1 MLNFFITN
9 LVLGVALGFSILRH
23 VPNTFKGVQLPS
35 LAAKIKVNSLDYW
48 IIHLSI
54 RRQRGAISPL
64 RSNFAIS
71 FQIPS
76 SNLNVDIGGINL
88 GINLDGQNVNLG
100 GMPPINTDINLD
112 TSDHLLAVIAPLILT
127 MMVLP
132 FATMRAAMMELDCFI
147 ARRKTLADLERVQ
160 RHKRLSKKK
169 KKLNQQYASTPTT
182 SSGHSSTRVLL
193 RNNQTLVETVAKNT
207 ENKELKGRMYVTLLC
222 SIVGMAI
229 MTFVSMILGVI
240 IYISMHKLS

>member
-9 LVLGVALGFSILRH
+9 VVLGVALGFSILRH

-35 LAAKIKVNSLDYW
+35 LAAKIKVSKKSILFNVSKEVKFILNSFNPHNVYL
-48 IIHLSI
+48 IL
-54 RRQRGAISPL
+54 
-64 RSNFAIS
+64 

-127 MMVLP
+127 MVVLP

-160 RHKRLSKKK
+160 RHKRISKKK

-229 MTFVSMILGVI
+229 MTFVSMFLGVL

>member
-1 MLNFFITN
+1 LQF
-9 LVLGVALGFSILRH
+9 
-23 VPNTFKGVQLPS
+23 TF
-35 LAAKIKVNSLDYW
+35 
-48 IIHLSI
+48 
-54 RRQRGAISPL
+54 
-64 RSNFAIS
+64 S

-169 KKLNQQYASTPTT
+169 KKLNQHYASTPTT

-229 MTFVSMILGVI
+229 MTFVSMFLGVL

>member
-1 MLNFFITN
+1 M
-9 LVLGVALGFSILRH
+9 
-23 VPNTFKGVQLPS
+23 
-35 LAAKIKVNSLDYW
+35 
-48 IIHLSI
+48 
-54 RRQRGAISPL
+54 
-64 RSNFAIS
+64 
-71 FQIPS
+71 
-76 SNLNVDIGGINL
+76 NVDVGGIKL
-88 GINLDGQNVNLG
+88 GINLDGQNVDLG
-100 GMPPINTDINLD
+100 GMPPINTDINLSS
-112 TSDHLLAVIAPLILT
+112 SDHLLAVIAPLILT
-127 MMVLP
+127 MVVLP

-160 RHKRLSKKK
+160 RHKRISKKK

-229 MTFVSMILGVI
+229 MTFVSMFLGVL
-240 IYISMHKLS
+240 IYISMHNIS

>member
-1 MLNFFITN
+1 MYQEKYIN
-9 LVLGVALGFSILRH
+9 LSLGFFNPHNVYSTL
-23 VPNTFKGVQLPS
+23 
-35 LAAKIKVNSLDYW
+35 
-48 IIHLSI
+48 
-54 RRQRGAISPL
+54 
-64 RSNFAIS
+64 

-127 MMVLP
+127 MVVLP

-160 RHKRLSKKK
+160 RHKRISKKK

-229 MTFVSMILGVI
+229 MTFVSMFLGVL